1 MFLLAL
7 VLDFA
12 MGGFRL
18 FISGPISLVTR
29 ICTLSAVM
37 ATVMAVFFALSA
49 PTAYAQGL
57 IRDTEI
63 ENTIRVY
70 TAPIFKAAG
79 LDPSVVRIHL
89 VNDSSLNAFVAN
101 GQRIYIHTG
110 LLMRAEDPGEV
121 IGVLAHE
128 TGHITG
134 GHLAR
139 FGEGLADA
147 QNANL
152 IALLLGIPAAVLT
165 GRGDV
170 AAAALSLGNQIGTRK
185 FLSYTRANEQAAD
198 QAAVGFLDQAG
209 ISSQGMLEFMELL
222 TQEEKLYVEN
232 PNPYTRTHPLSR
244 ERVDFIRNHLE
255 NSKLKNTDLDPSY
268 KVLHERMRAKLRGF
282 ILPPHQTYQLYP
294 ESDRSVPARY
304 ARAIAL
310 MQESQTPQA
319 VAAIDA
325 LIDDYPDDPFFI
337 ELKGDIL
344 RDGARLEEAIE
355 PYKKAIEI
363 LPWSALI
370 RASLART
377 LVELNN
383 PDYDDEAE
391 KQLREALRYEP
402 WMSSAWRLLATVYGR
417 RGDFGEASLA
427 QAEEAINQGRKED
440 ALGHAKRALDQLPN
454 GTPGWLRAQDIEV
467 QASRKQE

>member
-1 MFLLAL
+1 
-7 VLDFA
+7 

-18 FISGPISLVTR
+18 FFPVFFAGPISVVTR
-29 ICTLSAVM
+29 ICTLSSVL
-37 ATVMAVFFALSA
+37 ATVITVFFAVSTDPA
-49 PTAYAQGL
+49 AAQRRGPSL

-79 LDPSVVRIHL
+79 LDPSVVQIHL
-89 VNDSSLNAFVAN
+89 VNDPALNAFVAN

-139 FGEGLADA
+139 FGDGIADA

-152 IALLLGIPAAVLT
+152 LALLLGIPAAVLS

-170 AAAALSLGNQIGTRK
+170 AAAALALGTQVGTRQ
-185 FLSYTRANEQAAD
+185 FLSYTRANEQSAD

-222 TQEEKLYVEN
+222 TREEKLYVEN

-244 ERVDFIRNHLE
+244 DRVDFIRNHLE
-255 NSKLKNTDLDPSY
+255 NSELKNADLDPSY
-268 KVLHERMRAKLRGF
+268 QVLHDRMRAKLRGF

-294 ESDRSVPARY
+294 EEDKSVPARY

-325 LIDDYPDDPFFI
+325 LIVDYPDDPFFL

-344 RDGARLEEAIE
+344 RDGARLEESIE
-355 PYKKAIEI
+355 PYRAALEI

-377 LVELNN
+377 LIELNN

-402 WMSSAWRLLATVYGR
+402 WMSSAWRLLATVHGR
-417 RGDFGEASLA
+417 RGEFGEASLA
-427 QAEEAINQGRKED
+427 QAEEAINQGRKD
-440 ALGHAKRALDQLPN
+440 AALGHAKRALDQLPN
-454 GTPGWLRAQDIEV
+454 GSPGWLRAQDIEV
-467 QASRKQE
+467 QASRKSD

>member
-1 MFLLAL
+1 
-7 VLDFA
+7 

-18 FISGPISLVTR
+18 FFPGPISIVTR
-29 ICTLSAVM
+29 ICTLSPLL
-37 ATVMAVFFALSA
+37 ATVFAVFFVAVVSPA
-49 PTAYAQGL
+49 AAQGL

-89 VNDSSLNAFVAN
+89 VNDPSLNAFVAN

-139 FGEGLADA
+139 FGDGLADA

-152 IALLLGIPAAVLT
+152 LALLLGIPAAVLT

-170 AAAALSLGNQIGTRK
+170 AAAALSLGSQIGTRQ
-185 FLSYTRANEQAAD
+185 FLSYTRANEQSAD
-198 QAAVGFLDQAG
+198 QAGVDFLDKAG
-209 ISSQGMLEFMELL
+209 ISSKGLLEFMELL
-222 TQEEKLYVEN
+222 TREEKLYVEN
-232 PNPYTRTHPLSR
+232 PNPYTRTHPLSTD
-244 ERVDFIRNHLE
+244 RVEFIRNHLE
-255 NSKLKNTDLDPSY
+255 NSELKDVELAPSY

-282 ILPPHQTYQLYP
+282 ILPPHQTYRLYP
-294 ESDRSVPARY
+294 EEDTSVPARY

-310 MQESQTPQA
+310 MQESQTDQA
-319 VAAIDA
+319 VEAIDT
-325 LIDDYPDDPFFI
+325 LIADFPDDPFFI

-344 RDGARLEEAIE
+344 RDGARLEEAID
-355 PYKKAIEI
+355 PYRQALEI

-370 RASLART
+370 RSSLART
-377 LVELNN
+377 LIELNN

-391 KQLREALRYEP
+391 GELREALRYEP
-402 WMSSAWRLLATVYGR
+402 WMASAWRLLATVYGR
-417 RGDFGEASLA
+417 RGDFGQASLA
-427 QAEEAINQGRKED
+427 QAEEAINQGRNEA

-454 GTPGWLRAQDIEV
+454 GSPGWLRAQDIEV
-467 QASRKQE
+467 QASRKPS

>member
-1 MFLLAL
+1 
-7 VLDFA
+7 

-18 FISGPISLVTR
+18 FFPGPISVVPR
-29 ICTLSAVM
+29 ICTLSSVL
-37 ATVMAVFFALSA
+37 ATVITVFFAVSIDSA
-49 PTAYAQGL
+49 DAQRRAPSL

-79 LDPSVVRIHL
+79 LDPTVVQIHL
-89 VNDSSLNAFVAN
+89 VNDPALNAFVAN
-101 GQRIYIHTG
+101 GQRIFIHTG

-139 FGEGLADA
+139 FGDGIADA

-152 IALLLGIPAAVLT
+152 LALLLGIPAAVLS

-170 AAAALSLGNQIGTRK
+170 AAAALALGAQVGTRQ
-185 FLSYTRANEQAAD
+185 FLSYTRANEQSAD

-209 ISSQGMLEFMELL
+209 ISTKGMLEFMELL
-222 TQEEKLYVEN
+222 TREEKLYVEN

-244 ERVDFIRNHLE
+244 DRVDFIRNHLE
-255 NSKLKNTDLDPSY
+255 NSPFKNTDLDPSY
-268 KVLHERMRAKLRGF
+268 QVLHDRMRAKLRGF

-294 ESDRSVPARY
+294 EEDKSVPARY
-304 ARAIAL
+304 ARSIAL
-310 MQESQTPQA
+310 MQESQTQEA
-319 VAAIDA
+319 VAAIDS
-325 LIDDYPDDPFFI
+325 LIADYPDDPFFL

-344 RDGARLEEAIE
+344 RDGARLEDSIE
-355 PYKKAIEI
+355 PYRAALEI

-370 RASLART
+370 RSSLART
-377 LVELNN
+377 LIELNN

-402 WMSSAWRLLATVYGR
+402 WMSSAWRLLATVHGR
-417 RGDFGEASLA
+417 RGEFGEASLA
-427 QAEEAINQGRKED
+427 QAEEAIHQGRKD
-440 ALGHAKRALDQLPN
+440 AALGHAKRALDQLPD
-454 GTPGWLRAQDIEV
+454 GSPGWLRAQDIEV
-467 QASRKQE
+467 QASRKTD

>member
-1 MFLLAL
+1 
-7 VLDFA
+7 

-18 FISGPISLVTR
+18 FFPVFFAGPISVVTR
-29 ICTLSAVM
+29 ICTLSSVL
-37 ATVMAVFFALSA
+37 ATVITVFFAVSTDPA
-49 PTAYAQGL
+49 AAQRRGPSL

-79 LDPSVVRIHL
+79 LDPSVVQIHL
-89 VNDSSLNAFVAN
+89 VNDPALNAFVAN

-139 FGEGLADA
+139 FGDGIADA

-152 IALLLGIPAAVLT
+152 LALLLGIPAAVLS

-170 AAAALSLGNQIGTRK
+170 AAAALALGTQVGTRQ
-185 FLSYTRANEQAAD
+185 FLSYTRANEQSAD

-222 TQEEKLYVEN
+222 TREEKLYVEN

-244 ERVDFIRNHLE
+244 DRVDFIRNHLE
-255 NSKLKNTDLDPSY
+255 NSELKNADLDPSY
-268 KVLHERMRAKLRGF
+268 QVLHDRMRAKLRGF

-294 ESDRSVPARY
+294 EEDKSVPARY

-325 LIDDYPDDPFFI
+325 LIADYPDDPFFL

-344 RDGARLEEAIE
+344 RDGARLEESIE
-355 PYKKAIEI
+355 PYRAALEI

-377 LVELNN
+377 LIELNN

-402 WMSSAWRLLATVYGR
+402 WMSSAWRLLATVHGR
-417 RGDFGEASLA
+417 RGEFGEASLA
-427 QAEEAINQGRKED
+427 QAEEAINQGRKD
-440 ALGHAKRALDQLPN
+440 AALGHAKRALDQLPN
-454 GTPGWLRAQDIEV
+454 GSPGWLRAQDIEV
-467 QASRKQE
+467 QASRKSD

>member
-1 MFLLAL
+1 
-7 VLDFA
+7 

-18 FISGPISLVTR
+18 FISGPISIVTR
-29 ICTLSAVM
+29 ICTLSPALAM
-37 ATVMAVFFALSA
+37 VMAVFFTLSA
-49 PTAYAQGL
+49 EPAAAQSRAPGL

-79 LDPSVVRIHL
+79 LDPTVVQIHL
-89 VNDSSLNAFVAN
+89 VNDQSLNAFVAN
-101 GQRIYIHTG
+101 GQRIFIHTG

-170 AAAALSLGNQIGTRK
+170 AAAALALGNQVGTRQ
-185 FLSYTRANEQAAD
+185 FLSYTRANEQSAD

-209 ISSQGMLEFMELL
+209 ISSRGMLEFMELL
-222 TQEEKLYVEN
+222 TREEKLYVEN

-244 ERVDFIRNHLE
+244 DRVDFIRNHLE
-255 NSKLKNTDLDPSY
+255 NSQLKNAELDPSY

-294 ESDRSVPARY
+294 EDDKSVPARY
-304 ARAIAL
+304 ARSIAL
-310 MQESQTPQA
+310 MQESQTEEA

-325 LIDDYPDDPFFI
+325 LIADFPDDPFFL

-344 RDGARLEEAIE
+344 RDGARLEEAID
-355 PYKKAIEI
+355 PYKAAIDI

-377 LVELNN
+377 LIELNN

-402 WMSSAWRLLATVYGR
+402 WMSSAWRLLATVHGR

-427 QAEEAINQGRKED
+427 QAEEAINQGRKD
-440 ALGHAKRALDQLPN
+440 AALGHAKRALDQLPN
-454 GTPGWLRAQDIEV
+454 GSPGWLRAQDIEV
-467 QASRKQE
+467 QASRKKD